1 MGYAEAEGASVLRK
15 QYFFRPSR
23 HGYYAWDVDRLISL
37 AATLEAREVPL
48 SQIRELDLAFR
59 LEGSDEVPT
68 YREIAEHARLIEAAD
83 LRFPIILSS
92 DGRVMDGMHR
102 VLKALNAGRTRI
114 AAFIFDR
121 DPEPDHVDVLPGDL
135 PY

>member
-1 MGYAEAEGASVLRK
+1 MRK

-23 HGYYAWDVDRLISL
+23 HGYYAWDVDRLTSL

-48 SQIRELDLAFR
+48 SQIKELDLPFR

-68 YREIAEHARLIEAAD
+68 YREVAEHARWIEVAD
-83 LRFPIILSS
+83 LRFPIILAS

-102 VLKALNAGRTRI
+102 VLKALNGMPPTARRSGRCSPRPI
-114 AAFIFDR
+114 AICAR
-121 DPEPDHVDVLPGDL
+121 AA
-135 PY
+135 

>member
-1 MGYAEAEGASVLRK
+1 MRK

-48 SQIRELDLAFR
+48 SQIRELDLPFR

-68 YREIAEHARLIEAAD
+68 HREIAEHARLIEAAD
-83 LRFPIILSS
+83 LSFPIILSS
-92 DGRVMDGMHR
+92 DGRLMDGMHR
-102 VLKALNAGRTRI
+102 VLKALNSGRTTI
-114 AAFIFDR
+114 AAFVFDR